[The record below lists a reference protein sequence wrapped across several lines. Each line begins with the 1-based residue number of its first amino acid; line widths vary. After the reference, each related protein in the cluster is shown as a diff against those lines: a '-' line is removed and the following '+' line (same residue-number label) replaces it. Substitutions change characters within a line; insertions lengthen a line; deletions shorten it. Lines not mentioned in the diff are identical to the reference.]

1 MTTAPVTTQLIAPDN
16 VRLPI
21 SGPAFSRPDPDL
33 VQRLQVVSSA
43 TASAELH
50 KLGIR
55 QTYIQGPEPRTRG
68 RKIVGSAVT
77 LQFMPQREDVASG
90 ISQEGAE
97 KVSALWAVFETVQPG
112 DVLVIQAFGD
122 MYTGCVGEMLSTY
135 FKG

>member
-1 MTTAPVTTQLIAPDN
+1 MTTSAAPNQLIAPDN
-16 VRLPI
+16 VKLPI
-21 SGPAFSRPDPDL
+21 HGPAFARPDPEL
-33 VQRLQVVSSA
+33 VQKLYGASVA

-55 QTYIQGPEPRTRG
+55 QTYIQGPLPRNPG
-68 RKIVGSAVT
+68 SKIVGSAVT
-77 LQFMPQREDVASG
+77 LQFMPQREDVATG

-112 DVLVIQAFGD
+112 DILVIQAFGD

-135 FKG
+135 F